1 MDTVAILFVVAG
13 IGALAHWG
21 SGKLEDVR
29 HRHWVLAAVWVVLA
43 VLAFLVID
51 VAVPAGIDEQE
62 RQVHCEYRLPDCP

>member
-29 HRHWVLAAVWVVLA
+29 HRHWVLAVVWAVLA
-43 VLAFLVID
+43 VLAFLAID
-51 VAVPAGIDEQE
+51 VAVPAGTDEYE
-62 RQVHCEYRLPDCP
+62 RQVHCEYQLPDCP